1 MSIVYAGTSGWAYT
15 SWKPKFY
22 PAKLASASFLNYYG
36 TRLNT
41 VEVNY
46 TFQTFPTKILLMEW
60 AAATP
65 PDFKFAVK
73 AHQTITHV
81 KRLRGATK
89 LATRFISSL
98 QPLAKSKKLGPVL
111 FQLPPNSKCDLKLL
125 EDFLAGLPRQTRV
138 AFEFRHDSW
147 FTDEVYGL
155 LHKANGALCQ
165 AESEKLETP
174 HVQTADFSYLRF
186 RKDVYSPKARKELA
200 KRVADLARKGDVY
213 SYFKHQNTPEGALH
227 AEALLAATG
236 RK

>member
-1 MSIVYAGTSGWAYT
+1 MIYAGTSGWAYG

-22 PAKLASASFLNYYG
+22 PPKLASANFLNYYV

-46 TFQTFPTKILLMEW
+46 TFRIIPAKGLLMEW

-89 LATRFISSL
+89 LATRFITSL
-98 QPLAKSKKLGPVL
+98 QPLAKSKRLGPVL
-111 FQLPPNSKCDLKLL
+111 FQLPPNFKCDLKLL
-125 EDFLAGLPRQTRV
+125 EDFVTGLPRQTRV

-147 FTDEVYGL
+147 FSDDVYCL
-155 LHKANGALCQ
+155 LQKANVALCQ
-165 AESEKLETP
+165 AENESLETP
-174 HVQTADFSYLRF
+174 HVQTADFSYLRL
-186 RKDVYSPKARKELA
+186 RKDIYSARAQKELA

-213 SYFKHQNTPEGALH
+213 LYFKHQNTPEGALH
-227 AEALLAATG
+227 AEALLAASG